1 VSARF
6 FAEAEQDYIAAADG
20 PREKSV
26 RFCHIWTLKECFLK
40 LHGASIGEIAKAP
53 FFTVTRTPEDT
64 GPGGYGV
71 NGSDSPGPVFFLY
84 EYGDELTGQY
94 ILAAGREGAAPDKA
108 PSPPDSIWFSGNTL
122 PLGRLLYGH
131 PHRN

>member
-6 FAEAEQDYIAAADG
+6 FAGPEQDYIAAADG

-53 FFTVTRTPEDT
+53 AFTVTHTPE
-64 GPGGYGV
+64 GAEPGGYGV
-71 NGSDSPGPVFFLY
+71 NGSDSPAPIFFLY

-94 ILAAGREGAAPDKA
+94 VLAAGREEAAPDGA
-108 PSPPDSIWFSGNTL
+108 LSSPDSIWFSENTL

-131 PHRN
+131 PHQN